1 MTDRE
6 TRTILLVE
14 DNSDDVFFMKRALKA
29 AGIVNP
35 LKVVTTGQAAIDYLS
50 GEGPYADRKEHPLP
64 VLILLDLK
72 LPVKNGHEVLEW
84 LRGNPS
90 LATIVAIIL
99 STSRERI
106 DIERA
111 YQLGVNGYLIKPSSP
126 SQLVESMEA
135 VKRYW
140 LEFNETP

>member
-1 MTDRE
+1 MIDRE

-35 LKVVTTGQAAIDYLS
+35 LEVVMTGQAAIDYLS
-50 GEGPYADRKEHPLP
+50 GEGPYADRKAHPLP

-90 LATIVAIIL
+90 LATMVAIIL
-99 STSRERI
+99 STSHER
-106 DIERA
+106 
-111 YQLGVNGYLIKPSSP
+111 V
-126 SQLVESMEA
+126 
-135 VKRYW
+135 
-140 LEFNETP
+140 

>member
-6 TRTILLVE
+6 ARTILLVE

-35 LKVVTTGQAAIDYLS
+35 LEVVMTGQAAIDYLS
-50 GEGPYADRKEHPLP
+50 GEGPYADRKAHPLP

-90 LATIVAIIL
+90 LATMVAIIL
-99 STSRERI
+99 STSRERV